1 MRRAL
6 TEEKLRYGR
15 IRKSMMTVLKETYGE
30 KTANRAKWRVNA
42 RLQNGYFNG
51 KKINESISFGSIM
64 TNSSED
70 L

>member
-1 MRRAL
+1 
-6 TEEKLRYGR
+6 
-15 IRKSMMTVLKETYGE
+15 MMTVLKETYGE